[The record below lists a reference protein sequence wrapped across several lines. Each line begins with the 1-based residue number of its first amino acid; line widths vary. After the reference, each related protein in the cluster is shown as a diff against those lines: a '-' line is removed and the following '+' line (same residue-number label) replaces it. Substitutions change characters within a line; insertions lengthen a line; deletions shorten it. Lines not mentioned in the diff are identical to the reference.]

1 MPAEEQVSFVGEL
14 SLATACAFSCNC
26 NGIVGYEVMFL
37 EGIVIAPDPYSN
49 GNVIAGFATVDTSGA
64 MIAHGVRAGVNIYW

>member
-26 NGIVGYEVMFL
+26 NGFVGYEVMFL
-37 EGIVIAPDPYSN
+37 EGSPSRRTTIT
-49 GNVIAGFATVDTSGA
+49 TVT
-64 MIAHGVRAGVNIYW
+64 